1 MVLKPD
7 HGLVDFQDEDRGNN
21 WRRKVNGGKPTSF
34 TGYRERPMEQAI
46 VTEMGRHDPY
56 FNVEGWLPLSTA

>member
-1 MVLKPD
+1 MAVS
-7 HGLVDFQDEDRGNN
+7 R
-21 WRRKVNGGKPTSF
+21 TSF

-46 VTEMGRHDPY
+46 VTEMERHDPY